1 MNHTLFFL
9 GMVMLQMIFVTYQY
23 ILFRRIEFFYYLLY
37 TFLVTVFV
45 FFKAFPEYNPLPF
58 LVTKKE
64 PFTAAR
70 SILLVAYAMYFRF
83 GRHFTETVFRFKKL
97 NRQLIVAE
105 WIFLIFAMIDLP
117 LLFSGVKFDVLEP
130 LSQTI
135 YLAAMPFSLY
145 ATTYLITRKLPLTSI
160 YVVGSGLLLAFASAG
175 FIDRLF
181 ISLRHHSEHYYL
193 AYIEMGI
200 VCEFLFLNYGL
211 IYKTK
216 MLHIEK
222 MKLEVEQ
229 QVKLYQQRMRISS
242 DLHDEIGATLSGIA
256 LYSELTKTQMQAHK
270 QEDVQQSLERMQQS
284 ATEMVHKLS
293 DIVWAVNPAK
303 DSLEELWQKLD
314 DYARQIAST
323 KNIKVL
329 NEAALSASDIKLSM
343 EDRRNIYLLLKESIN
358 NAVKYSGCSL
368 IKLNIAKKSNQ
379 LHFMISDDGK
389 GFDQQCLSKGNG
401 LLFMNHRARE
411 LNAQLLIESA
421 VNTGTSLQLVLKY
434 PNEGLL

>member
-1 MNHTLFFL
+1 
-9 GMVMLQMIFVTYQY
+9 
-23 ILFRRIEFFYYLLY
+23 
-37 TFLVTVFV
+37 
-45 FFKAFPEYNPLPF
+45 
-58 LVTKKE
+58 
-64 PFTAAR
+64 
-70 SILLVAYAMYFRF
+70 
-83 GRHFTETVFRFKKL
+83 
-97 NRQLIVAE
+97 
-105 WIFLIFAMIDLP
+105 
-117 LLFSGVKFDVLEP
+117 
-130 LSQTI
+130 
-135 YLAAMPFSLY
+135 
-145 ATTYLITRKLPLTSI
+145 
-160 YVVGSGLLLAFASAG
+160 
-175 FIDRLF
+175 
-181 ISLRHHSEHYYL
+181 
-193 AYIEMGI
+193 
-200 VCEFLFLNYGL
+200 
-211 IYKTK
+211 
-216 MLHIEK
+216 
-222 MKLEVEQ
+222 
-229 QVKLYQQRMRISS
+229 
-242 DLHDEIGATLSGIA
+242 DEIGATLSGIA